1 MTTVEHAAFASPLDL
16 LAQWRSDLP
25 DGPPLRELL
34 ILGYTVDLAFLE
46 RFCVPAARQL
56 GARVTV
62 LGDSARSVHD
72 AVDVRFAG
80 RAYQHGLAALGGAF
94 HPKLAVLAG
103 DEHLWMAIGSG
114 NPTMSGWGHNN
125 ELWWVLRGRTDRGPQ
140 AQADL
145 GVWLA
150 DLATRVSMP
159 SWIAATIGQIG
170 RRIVPQEVDGTH
182 ADVRVLHNL
191 DRPLIDQLP
200 TGSVDDL
207 RLAAP
212 FFDPSG
218 QAVRAVVDRFRPRSL
233 TVGLQ
238 ENLGSYEG
246 RTLVDAAARVERV
259 EFRSL
264 DEGRTM
270 HAKLVEWVA
279 QDGRRTVLVGSA
291 NITTPALLRTIAGGN
306 CELAVLSPVVDSLF
320 PPSESLTQADV
331 AARATWDLED
341 RDDAPSLHLLGCRR
355 HDDDLAIEFV
365 ARHAVA
371 VTVETSVDGSPGSW
385 DPKATVPA
393 SHIDVG
399 RTTSAQFTV
408 PEVTGGVVRLVAMI
422 NGTRTESAPVFVT
435 DTTRCRPRTD
445 VGDSPQLLRDYVTEQ
460 VFTDAALAA
469 RFDRDLRRLLD
480 LSSQHR
486 ASAVPAPARTDG
498 QEVTTRSDDDRWQ
511 RFLDVVAHTLGAS
524 MAELVFPGALPSAAP
539 AESAGWSVAEIG
551 DETELAEDETEEAI
565 ENIEEPARV
574 RRAIVI
580 PPGERARY
588 RAWARRWVAAV
599 TRQPRHRD
607 GTVPLQPALPLRMTV
622 GALFLELL
630 AAGVWRSDESWRDD
644 LADLV
649 QALVADSDEVDATPP
664 EGHGYLGSLV
674 AVCLTVLLHDAELH
688 GGTPADI
695 TARRA
700 WEAGHAYAAEAEE
713 ALIEAMLLTSTQTD
727 SRLAVMSEV
736 EKLVMLAREAV
747 ADPFAEAKAGFGS
760 DGVEVYRQSGAWVLR
775 GSFRNTMRV
784 AARGATEFAV
794 AEGVV
799 VVATDGARSTVMLR
813 RGTVLIM
820 ADSTVRRWRTMS
832 VRPPTTPASLFAGGE
847 GLPTSQ
853 SVVPLAPLPPA
864 VRDLA
869 AAAGADVVE
878 LVRTFLSSPHGR
890 RRDTTWD
897 W

>member
-1 MTTVEHAAFASPLDL
+1 MTNVEHAAFASPLDL

-34 ILGYTVDLAFLE
+34 VLGYTVDLAFLE

-56 GARVTV
+56 GARVTI

-94 HPKLAVLAG
+94 HPKLVVLVG
-103 DEHLWMAIGSG
+103 DEHLWTAVGSG
-114 NPTMSGWGHNN
+114 NPTMSGWGHNS

-145 GVWLA
+145 GAWLA
-150 DLATRVSMP
+150 EVATRVSMP
-159 SWIAATIGQIG
+159 SWIAATIDRIG
-170 RRIVPQEVDGTH
+170 RRIVPGEVDGSH

-191 DRPLIDQLP
+191 DRPLIEQLP
-200 TGSVDDL
+200 TGPVDEMH
-207 RLAAP
+207 LAAP

-218 QAVRAVVDRFRPRSL
+218 QAVRAIVDRFRPRSM

-238 ENLGSYEG
+238 ESLSSYEG
-246 RTLVDAAARVERV
+246 RTLVDAAARVEEL

-264 DEGRTM
+264 DEQRTV

-279 QDGRRTVLVGSA
+279 PNGRRTVLVGSP
-291 NITTPALLRTIAGGN
+291 NITRPALLRTISDGN
-306 CELAVLSPVVDSLF
+306 CELAVMSPVVVSLF
-320 PPSESLTQADV
+320 PPSMSLTQADV
-331 AARATWDLED
+331 AARATWELED
-341 RDDAPSLHLLGCRR
+341 RDGTPGLQLLGCRR

-365 ARHAVA
+365 ARHAVP
-371 VTVETSVDGSPGSW
+371 VSVETSVDGSPGSW
-385 DPKATVPA
+385 EHKATVPA
-393 SHIDVG
+393 ARIDICG
-399 RTTSAQFTV
+399 TTSAQFAV
-408 PEVTGGVVRLVAMI
+408 PEVTGGVVRLVATI
-422 NGTRTESAPVFVT
+422 NGRRRESAPVFVT
-435 DTTRCRPRTD
+435 DTARCRPRTD

-486 ASAVPAPARTDG
+486 AGAVPAATRTDG
-498 QEVTTRSDDDRWQ
+498 SEVTTRSDDDRWQ
-511 RFLDVVAHTLGAS
+511 RFLDVVAHTLGTL

-539 AESAGWSVAEIG
+539 VESAGWSVAEIG

-565 ENIEEPARV
+565 ENIEEPAR
-574 RRAIVI
+574 RAIVI

-599 TRQPRHRD
+599 ARRPRQRD
-607 GTVPLQPALPLRMTV
+607 GTVSLQPALPLRMTV

-630 AAGVWRSDESWRDD
+630 AAGVWRSDETWRGD

-649 QALVADSDEVDATPP
+649 EALVADSDEVDATPL
-664 EGHGYLGSLV
+664 EGRAYLGSLV
-674 AVCLTVLLHDAELH
+674 AVCLAVLLHDAELR

-700 WEAGHAYAAEAEE
+700 WEAGHARAAEAEE
-713 ALIEAMLLTSTQTD
+713 ALVEAMLLTSTQTD

-736 EKLVMLAREAV
+736 EKLVRLAREAA
-747 ADPFAEAKAGFGS
+747 ADPLAEAKAGFGS
-760 DGVEVYRQSGAWVLR
+760 DGIEISQESGAWVLR
-775 GSFRNTMRV
+775 GTFRNTMRV
-784 AARGATEFAV
+784 AARGATELTG

-799 VVATDGARSTVMLR
+799 VVATDGTRSTMMLR

-847 GLPTSQ
+847 GLPSCQ
-853 SVVPLAPLPPA
+853 SNVPLAPLPQP
-864 VRDLA
+864 VKDIA
-869 AAAGADVVE
+869 AAAGGDVVQ
-878 LVRTFLSSPHGR
+878 LVRTFLSAPRNR
-890 RRDTTWD
+890 RRDVAWD